1 MVTMKRNKNQ
11 DWTRVLQERLQ
22 DAQLSAPDDFASWAG
37 QESPAFPARSPKN
50 QGDRPEKS
58 GVFWPVAWWPWAL
71 GSIAVAAF
79 AGILFLRTPDHHT
92 RLNPTIPPVVT
103 ESPAP
108 IPAESTPAPA
118 APAVI
123 PAEEPE
129 SPALTLSAAT
139 PASSSVAPAP
149 SFAASSK
156 TAPGEDRP
164 QISEVPSSKQ
174 ATSED
179 KQQNTEVSSS
189 KPAQSEDGI
198 PGQAQNDDKEARN
211 DDRVVPTQSFD
222 DLIVESPARRRKPR
236 LSLRVHAASVSSVK
250 TATTSITP
258 VNGNN
263 AFSDASS
270 SQDAPE
276 FYFGPSANSGLS
288 TSTPENGQLT
298 PANGPNIDT
307 SPIYTANPGTNIMNP
322 VPVPRA
328 PTIPVSFGVSAE
340 LSLSRH
346 WSLLAGLDYTQ
357 RSGYRVYENAPQS
370 LTLHYLGIP
379 LEAHYIFWPESRFRV
394 YLGAGVKAEKS
405 FLVTGGEPLKDPF
418 LFSVN
423 AQAGADVRLF
433 PGVRLYFSPVF
444 SGYLTRSAYA
454 NTWDNRPQFSLR
466 AGLSFDL

>member
-1 MVTMKRNKNQ
+1 MVRMKRNKNQ

-22 DAQLSAPDDFASWAG
+22 DAQLPAPDDFASWAG

-71 GSIAVAAF
+71 GSVAVAAF

-108 IPAESTPAPA
+108 IPSESPAVPAESTPAPA
-118 APAVI
+118 TPAVIPAAPIVI

-129 SPALTLSAAT
+129 SPA
-139 PASSSVAPAP
+139 
-149 SFAASSK
+149 ASSK
-156 TAPGEDRP
+156 TALGEDRP
-164 QISEVPSSKQ
+164 QKTEVPSSKQ
-174 ATSED
+174 ASSED

-189 KPAQSEDGI
+189 KQTQNEDEI
-198 PGQAQNDDKEARN
+198 PGQARNDDKETRN

-288 TSTPENGQLT
+288 SSTSENGQLT
-298 PANGPNIDT
+298 PANSPNIDT